1 MQVGRSAS
9 ASVKLHTMSPQATS
23 QATLQDVI
31 IVGAGLAGLSL
42 ALALTAQGRR
52 VLVVDARPEPALPVA
67 GGEFDQRI
75 YAVSP
80 AGVAWLQSVRAWQ
93 ALDASR
99 LTPVYDMQIHGDTA
113 VLPLT
118 GEAAQGLH
126 LSAYQAG
133 VAELCTIV
141 EEREMLRAL
150 LAGAGF
156 AQNLSIWRP
165 VQLAGLQRDDASATL
180 ELADGRR
187 VSAPLLVAADGA
199 QSWVRDA
206 AGIATDDVDYEQ
218 TAVVA
223 NFTTEKPHWNRATQ
237 WFRQEAPAG
246 AAFTPDAASA
256 LGAASGPGVAGS
268 GSILAWLPLPGQQV
282 SMVWSAPTALA
293 EELMGLPPQDLANRA
308 AGAGAGLLGSL
319 APSGTAASFPLR
331 KRRAQRLIGTRVV
344 LVGDAAHVV
353 HPLAGQGLN
362 LGFGDCAEL
371 ARILAGARDPGD
383 HLTLRRYERAR
394 KAAILEMHAL
404 THGLQR
410 LFSSQVPAL
419 QTLRNLGL
427 NLTGQLPVLSRL
439 LAQHATRTLV

>member
-1 MQVGRSAS
+1 MNVGRDPD
-9 ASVKLHTMSPQATS
+9 ASVNLHLMQPQATPE
-23 QATLQDVI
+23 ATQQDVI

-52 VLVVDARPEPALPVA
+52 VLVLDAKPAPALPPA
-67 GGEFDQRI
+67 AAEFDQRI
-75 YAVSP
+75 YAISP
-80 AGVAWLQSVRAWQ
+80 AGAAWLQSVRAWQ

-99 LTPVYDMQIHGDTA
+99 LTPVYDMRIHGDAA

-118 GEAAQGLH
+118 GQAAQGLH

-150 LAGAGF
+150 LAGVGF
-156 AQNLSIWRP
+156 APNLSIWRP
-165 VQLAGLQRDDASATL
+165 VQLVGLQRNDASATL
-180 ELADGRR
+180 ELADGRK
-187 VSAPLLVAADGA
+187 VSASLIVAADGA
-199 QSWVRDA
+199 QSWVREA
-206 AGIATDDVDYEQ
+206 AGIATDVVDYAQ

-223 NFTTEKPHWNRATQ
+223 NFTTEKPHCNQASQ

-246 AAFTPDAASA
+246 ATSIQ
-256 LGAASGPGVAGS
+256 GP

-293 EELMGLPPQDLANRA
+293 EELMGLSPQELAARVAA
-308 AGAGAGLLGSL
+308 AGGGLLGSF
-319 APSGTAASFPLR
+319 APAGAAASFPLR
-331 KRRAQRLIGTRVV
+331 NRRAERLIGSRVV

-371 ARILAGARDPGD
+371 ARVLAGARDPGD

-427 NLTGQLPVLSRL
+427 NLTGQLPVLSRM

>member
-1 MQVGRSAS
+1 MQ
-9 ASVKLHTMSPQATS
+9 PQTTPEAT
-23 QATLQDVI
+23 QQDVI

-52 VLVVDARPEPALPVA
+52 VLVLDAKPAPTLPPA
-67 GGEFDQRI
+67 GDEFDQRI
-75 YAVSP
+75 YAISP
-80 AGVAWLQSVRAWQ
+80 AGAAWLQSVRAWQ

-99 LTPVYDMQIHGDTA
+99 LTPVYDMQIHGDAA

-118 GEAAQGLH
+118 GQAAQGLH

-141 EEREMLRAL
+141 EEREMLRVL

-156 AQNLSIWRP
+156 APNLVIWRP

-187 VSAPLLVAADGA
+187 VSASLLVAADGA
-199 QSWVRDA
+199 QSWVREA
-206 AGIATDDVDYEQ
+206 AGIATEDVDYEQ

-223 NFTTEKPHWNRATQ
+223 NFTTEKPHCNHATQ
-237 WFRQEAPAG
+237 WFRQEAAAG
-246 AAFTPDAASA
+246 AASVPGAGSQAGASSMPASA
-256 LGAASGPGVAGS
+256 GP

-293 EELMGLPPQDLANRA
+293 QELMGMPVPELAARVAA
-308 AGAGAGLLGSL
+308 AGGGLLGRF
-319 APSGTAASFPLR
+319 APAGAPASFPLR
-331 KRRAQRLIGTRVV
+331 NRRAERLIASRVV

-371 ARILAGARDPGD
+371 ARVLAGARDPGD

-427 NLTGQLPVLSRL
+427 NLTGQLPVLSKM